1 MFEDWARRKREL
13 KALRADI
20 KAQKREFKLLK
31 SRAAPARR
39 EIKELAAGINRLL
52 AEDGAKKKN
61 AARAACEPRPAA
73 EVYGI
78 IMGPL

>member
-1 MFEDWARRKREL
+1 MFVDWARRKREL
-13 KALRADI
+13 KALRADT
-20 KAQKREFKLLK
+20 KAQKRALKLLK

-52 AEDGAKKKN
+52 AEDGAKKK

-73 EVYGI
+73 EVYSA
-78 IMGPL
+78 IMRPL